1 MMELPESYREGFRQ
15 KDKISDISS
24 PKLSLLV
31 SLDNLG
37 LEIQL
42 ISYFYK
48 NTCHKPTLAGFIIEG
63 PHGVY
68 TVQYTAQ

>member
-1 MMELPESYREGFRQ
+1 MADFHQ

-37 LEIQL
+37 LEIKL
-42 ISYFYK
+42 IWYFYQK
-48 NTCHKPTLAGFIIEG
+48 LAIN
-63 PHGVY
+63 PPWQLHH
-68 TVQYTAQ
+68 